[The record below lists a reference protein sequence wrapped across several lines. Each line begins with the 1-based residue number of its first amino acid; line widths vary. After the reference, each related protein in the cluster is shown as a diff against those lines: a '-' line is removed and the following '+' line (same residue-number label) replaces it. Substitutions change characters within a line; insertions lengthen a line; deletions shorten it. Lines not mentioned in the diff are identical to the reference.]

1 MLLGVC
7 WWGMTVASGR
17 KWLEEGERAA
27 LVEACRKV
35 DPGQKGRIPISA
47 MGKVLGDVGFES
59 AATHVCRSLE
69 VRSTSLSFAR
79 NPPPGQ
85 PTIVAL
91 WAFPQS
97 LVARAERTLVRER
110 EPSRFGDGDE
120 TVAFSSL
127 VGLVAESFRLVRQ
140 PFGGKR
146 CIVSRLPL
154 PACCENGYCIAHLEK
169 PSSAALSGRGG
180 VSDENLKRTALKM
193 IFAQHDTDGSG
204 AQRQYQRYVNSNNN
218 SNNNNHVYHEMPTDW
233 TGTGALEME
242 ELPKILAEF
251 DVEYDEK
258 RLPDMFAIYDVDD
271 SGALDFEEF
280 SALLKDMKADNA
292 VAEKK
297 MNAYRLPPTLL
308 KEFSPE
314 AIEEMRVTFAR
325 FDESG
330 DGALDEEELGALL
343 RTFGQE
349 PTKDKIHKEM
359 LEVDYDRSG
368 TIEFKEFVTLM
379 KKVRDG
385 EVELD
390 DSAFGRAIMN
400 STVASRLSEELRRL
414 DANPIPC
421 LQSAKVFHLNFSV
434 LLDGTTAVRSVLDQW
449 TAEWNVAKFLREV
462 IRLLRDPDPSLLPD
476 SIRRGASKTAA
487 AAERLQAPS
496 NASRRSPKVEKKSQ
510 GGGFGEG
517 EEKDQGSDER
527 HHEGTGRHW
536 REREGWAG
544 VNEGRCHHSSIVEG
558 RHPAVPPEGK
568 VRGGAGGVGPQGA
581 FGSVAS
587 CDTTNITRNNRGGRG
602 AGEGVLPEHEM
613 PSPNRAGRENKRHE
627 RGDDLRETKWGDL
640 VSVGKYRWLRTPGVV
655 AVMENLLYNDY
666 DKSSISQMSVRVASL
681 WYDNRPLYE
690 QTARRIAATQAEGNR
705 S

>member
-1 MLLGVC
+1 MEEYRPEVRVHPPEHEEVIRELDRDTKHVGRPTRSPRRPT
-7 WWGMTVASGR
+7 WTADPFHFPSDAR
-17 KWLEEGERAA
+17 KWLEQGERAA
-27 LVEACRKV
+27 LVEACRQV
-35 DPGQKGRIPISA
+35 DPGQTGRIPMSA
-47 MGKVLGDVGFES
+47 MGKVLDAVGSE
-59 AATHVCRSLE
+59 
-69 VRSTSLSFAR
+69 
-79 NPPPGQ
+79 
-85 PTIVAL
+85 
-91 WAFPQS
+91 S
-97 LVARAERTLVRER
+97 LVARAERTLARER

-120 TVAFSSL
+120 TVTFSSL

-154 PACCENGYCIAHLEK
+154 PPCCGNGYCMAHLEK
-169 PSSAALSGRGG
+169 PSSAALSGGGG

-193 IFAQHDTDGSG
+193 IFAQHDTDGS
-204 AQRQYQRYVNSNNN
+204 
-218 SNNNNHVYHEMPTDW
+218 
-233 TGTGALEME
+233 GALEME

-258 RLPDMFAIYDVDD
+258 RLPDMFVTYDVDD

-280 SALLKDMKADNA
+280 SALLKDMKADKA

-297 MNAYRLPPTLL
+297 MNAYRLPPALL

-314 AIEEMRVTFAR
+314 AIEEMRVTFAL

-330 DGALDEEELGALL
+330 DGALDEDELGALL
-343 RTFGQE
+343 RMFGQE

-359 LEVDYDRSG
+359 LEIDYDRSG

-421 LQSAKVFHLNFSV
+421 LQSAKLIKSSPATLRAKIACPTGTPYEGYTLTMELVASDGYPFMPPVAKFLKRVFHLNFSI

-449 TAEWNVAKFLREV
+449 TAEWNVAKFLCEV
-462 IRLLRDPDPSLLPD
+462 IRLLRSPDPSLLAD
-476 SIRRGASKTAA
+476 SIRRGASRTAA
-487 AAERLQAPS
+487 AAERLPAPS
-496 NASRRSPKVEKKSQ
+496 NASRRSPKGEQNSQ

-527 HHEGTGRHW
+527 HHEGTGRDW
-536 REREGWAG
+536 REREGGTG
-544 VNEGRCHHSSIVEG
+544 VNGGRCHRSSIVEG
-558 RHPAVPPEGK
+558 RHPAVPPDGK
-568 VRGGAGGVGPQGA
+568 VRGGVGGVGAQGA

-587 CDTTNITRNNRGGRG
+587 RDTTNITRDNRGGRG
-602 AGEGVLPEHEM
+602 VGEGVLPEHEM
-613 PSPNRAGRENKRHE
+613 SSPNRERRENERHV

-640 VSVGKYRWLRTPGVV
+640 
-655 AVMENLLYNDY
+655 
-666 DKSSISQMSVRVASL
+666 MSVRVASL
-681 WYDNRPLYE
+681 WFDNRPLYE

-705 S
+705 SSQQG